1 MKRTLLFLLAAAG
14 LCSAQTSTVS
24 ATGDGQSPQV
34 TFTLLSKS
42 TISLAWTATT
52 ATATPGGSVALT
64 ISSSTTRLEPASIQ
78 FTLSAPAASVSG
90 FTVTAGPT
98 ATAAG
103 KGVTCAVPTNP
114 APPAGTTLVNCI
126 VSALSATP
134 IGNGV
139 VANVSVAVP
148 TTAPSGTASI
158 TLSAFS
164 ASNPFGNL
172 IQASVPV
179 ATAASVVTVQPAL
192 ALNCIADPNVLSPV
206 AYQIEPGE
214 QVSCTVT
221 LSSAATAATTV
232 TLSSSATSS
241 PGVTVPASVV
251 VAAGQTSAN
260 FTATGI

>member
-1 MKRTLLFLLAAAG
+1 MKTFLTALILCGIAAAQ
-14 LCSAQTSTVS
+14 STSTVS

-42 TISLAWTATT
+42 TVSLAWTATT

-78 FTLSAPAASVSG
+78 FTLSAPSPSVSG

-103 KGVTCAVPTNP
+103 KAVTCAVPTSP

-139 VANVSVAVP
+139 IANVSVAVP
-148 TTAPSGTASI
+148 TAAPAGTASI
-158 TLSAFS
+158 TLSGFS
-164 ASNPFGNL
+164 TANAWGNA
-172 IQASVPV
+172 IQASIPT
-179 ATAASVVTVQPAL
+179 ATAASVVTVQPGL
-192 ALNCIADPNVLSPV
+192 TLNCIADPDTLTPV
-206 AYQIEPGE
+206 AYQIEAGE
-214 QVSCTVT
+214 QIACTVT
-221 LSSAATAATTV
+221 LSGAAATATTV
-232 TLSSSATSS
+232 TLASNATSS

-251 VAAGQTSAN
+251 IAAGQTSAN